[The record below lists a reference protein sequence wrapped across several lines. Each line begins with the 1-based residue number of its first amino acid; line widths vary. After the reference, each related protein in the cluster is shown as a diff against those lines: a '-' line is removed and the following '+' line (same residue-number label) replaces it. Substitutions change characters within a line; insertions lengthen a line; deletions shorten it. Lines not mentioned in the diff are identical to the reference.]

1 MKIIKLAS
9 EEIEALEKIKSHN
22 ESAVKEFGLISIA
35 QLNLDKRKERAETF
49 LTSLKNSEIAIAE
62 SLEEKYGKGTVN
74 LTTGEFN
81 ATSTK

>member
-1 MKIIKLAS
+1 MKAIKLT
-9 EEIEALEKIKSHN
+9 EEEVQALEKIKSHN

-49 LTSLKNSEIAIAE
+49 LTNLKNSEIAIAE

-81 ATSTK
+81 AISTK